1 MRRRDFIKV
10 VAGSAAAWPLAV
22 RAQQSERLRHV
33 AMLMPYPE
41 GDADGQAS
49 VAAFQRKLQDLGW
62 AEGRNIRFD
71 IRWAG
76 GDPDKARNLAK
87 ELAAMKPDVIVPSS
101 NQITT
106 ILQQETRT
114 IPIVFVS

>member
-1 MRRRDFIKV
+1 MRRRGFVRAIV
-10 VAGSAAAWPLAV
+10 GSPTAWPVMA
-22 RAQQSERLRHV
+22 RAQQSEWLRHV

-49 VAAFQRKLQDLGW
+49 VAAFQRRLQDLGW
-62 AEGRNIRFD
+62 TGGRNIRFD

-76 GDPDKARNLAK
+76 GDSDKARNLAK
-87 ELAAMKPDVIVPSS
+87 ELVAMKPDVIVPSS

-106 ILQQETRT
+106 IL
-114 IPIVFVS
+114 